1 MLIYCTM
8 NAEDIKLTL
17 KVDSNGVNLCFCN
30 NCNSIL
36 IDNNPQIGATLY
48 KVVEEINAKEMT
60 ELQDEDG
67 FFWVCPTCIVD
78 DYLTD
83 L

>member
-1 MLIYCTM
+1 M

-17 KVDSNGVNLCFCN
+17 QVDSKGVNLCFCN
-30 NCNSIL
+30 NCNNIL
-36 IDNNPQIGATLY
+36 IDNNSQFGATLY
-48 KVVEEINAKEMT
+48 KQVDNAKEMT
-60 ELQDEDG
+60 ELKDEG
-67 FFWVCPTCIVD
+67 GYFWVCPTCLVD

>member
-1 MLIYCTM
+1 M

-17 KVDSNGVNLCFCN
+17 DVDSNGVNLCVCN

-36 IDNNPQIGATLY
+36 IDNNPQIGASFY
-48 KVVEEINAKEMT
+48 EKVDGAKDMK
-60 ELQDEDG
+60 ELEDENG
-67 FFWVCPTCIVD
+67 FFWVCPVCLVD
-78 DYLTD
+78 DFLID